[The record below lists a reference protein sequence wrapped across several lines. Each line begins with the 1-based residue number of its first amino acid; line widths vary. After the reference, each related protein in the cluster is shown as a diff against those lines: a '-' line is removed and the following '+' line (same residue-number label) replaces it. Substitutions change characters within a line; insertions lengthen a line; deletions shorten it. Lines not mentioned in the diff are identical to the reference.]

1 MISKKNFNNGGRRRR
16 VLVNVVSLVAVFMM
30 MAAAS
35 ISYSGRLFGHDLKN
49 DTPEAAPDKTEAVG
63 SQITAADGNAVI
75 KTDGLVDVSGYA
87 GPVPVEITIT
97 DGRVSKVTPL
107 DNSETPR
114 FFKKVTDAGLLDA
127 WNGLTPQDALNKKV
141 DAVTG
146 ATYSSHAL
154 IANVH
159 AGLEYYQGQA
169 ITVAETEKPG
179 LELYTALIVAL
190 MAMIIPLFVKNKRYR
205 IVQQLL
211 NAGVLGFWCGTFV
224 DYTMMLGWLG
234 GGAVSWASAVP
245 LLMLVAAFIYPLFGR
260 DGYYCAWVCPLGSL
274 QELASRCNPHHRLH
288 LSPGAV
294 KWLTRFRML
303 LWGALMLLLW
313 TGLWVRWIDYEL
325 FTAFFLKQAA
335 WGILV
340 AGGAVILLSVW
351 IPRPYCRFVCPTG
364 TLLRMSQDIDTH

>member
-1 MISKKNFNNGGRRRR
+1 MNCNRNCNKDGRRR
-16 VLVNVVSLVAVFMM
+16 VLINVVSLVAVFVM

-35 ISYSGRLFGHDLKN
+35 ISYSGRLFGYQVNAGN
-49 DTPEAAPDKTEAVG
+49 DADKSESRAMQTSDTQG
-63 SQITAADGNAVI
+63 DAVI
-75 KTDGLVDVSGYA
+75 KTDALGLDVNGYA
-87 GPVPVEITIT
+87 GPVPVAITISG
-97 DGRVSKVTPL
+97 GRVNKVEAL
-107 DNSETPR
+107 ENSETPK
-114 FFKKVTDAGLLDA
+114 FFKRVTNAGLLDS
-127 WNGLTPQDALNKKV
+127 WNGLTPKEALDKKV

-146 ATYSSHAL
+146 ATYTSRAL

-159 AGLEYYQGQA
+159 AGLEYYQGQE
-169 ITVAETEKPG
+169 ITSDMAVAEKPG
-179 LELYTALIVAL
+179 LELYAALIVVL

-274 QELASRCNPHHRLH
+274 QELATRCHPNRRLH
-288 LSPGAV
+288 QSAGTV

-303 LWGALMLLLW
+303 LWGALMLCLW

-325 FTAFFLKQAA
+325 FTAFFVTTAA

-340 AGGAVILLSVW
+340 AGAIVIVLSAW
-351 IPRPYCRFVCPTG
+351 IPRPYCRFVCPAG
-364 TLLRMSQDIDTH
+364 TLLRMSQNIDTH